1 LVAAAL
7 QDHLVRSLDLGL
19 NQSKK
24 IQKRPKN
31 SVDEIT
37 KQIEKNAL
45 IKNIDKQ
52 PKEFVIKEP
61 DQTITLAEKLGIF
74 KPSFDVLNEKD
85 WDQIK
90 QNSRKR
96 EDYKQPCVICREP
109 LGPKS
114 QVLLSCSHTFHF
126 ACLKAFENYSGNK
139 SCPMCRKTRYQ
150 MRIVY
155 DGSTYHRNLSAAK

>member
-1 LVAAAL
+1 MVKN
-7 QDHLVRSLDLGL
+7 LDLGL
-19 NQSKK
+19 DKPKK
-24 IQKRPKN
+24 PHKKPQNDI
-31 SVDEIT
+31 DEIT
-37 KQIEKNAL
+37 KKIEKQAN

-52 PKEFVIKEP
+52 PKEFVIQEP

-74 KPSFDVLNEKD
+74 KPSYDVLNEKD
-85 WDQIK
+85 WDEIK

-96 EDYKQPCVICREP
+96 EDYKQPCVICKES

-126 ACLKAFENYSGNK
+126 ACLKAFENYSGK
-139 SCPMCRKTRYQ
+139 KTCPMCRKTRYQ

-155 DGSTYHRNLSAAK
+155 DGSTYHKNLSAAK